1 MGVRRMIWRRKERRE
16 EEMEKRGEEMV
27 EKGGAEK
34 RGEEIVCV
42 GGCLCGWEER
52 V

>member
-1 MGVRRMIWRRKERRE
+1 MEAKREERR
-16 EEMEKRGEEMV
+16 RDGEERRGDGS

-42 GGCLCGWEER
+42 GGCLCGWEEI